1 MFLLI
6 CRPNNMEC
14 HSFFRVRILIGF
26 LMFLGTMTSYML
38 RVNLNIAIVQM
49 TDDSEGL
56 CANKTSTER

>member
-1 MFLLI
+1 
-6 CRPNNMEC
+6 MEC

-56 CANKTSTER
+56 CASKTSTER